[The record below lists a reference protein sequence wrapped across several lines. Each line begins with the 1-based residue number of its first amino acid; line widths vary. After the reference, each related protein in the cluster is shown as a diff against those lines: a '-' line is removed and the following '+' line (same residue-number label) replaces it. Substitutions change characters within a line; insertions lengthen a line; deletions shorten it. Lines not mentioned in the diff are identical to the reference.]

1 MPHIPSDASS
11 DASSHI
17 AAGEGGL
24 PVVTGREGDFTTYA
38 AAAWPRLVR
47 TAHLLTGDLREAE
60 DLVLATLARVR
71 VRWRR
76 IPRDDVAF
84 YVRRSLVDHHLGRA
98 RRRRVTRLPAPFLP
112 GRSRRPAP
120 DRAKAV
126 TVAVTGAGME
136 AATHAGMEAAT
147 ERGLPGRT
155 RTARSAPSALSALP
169 ARQRVV
175 LVLRFDEGLGE
186 AETAQLLG
194 CSPGA
199 VRALARRGLEA
210 LCADPSFAPRSP
222 ALGARP

>member
-1 MPHIPSDASS
+1 M
-11 DASSHI
+11 
-17 AAGEGGL
+17 
-24 PVVTGREGDFTTYA
+24 TGREGDFTTYA

-84 YVRRSLVDHHLGRA
+84 YVRRSLVGHHLGRA
-98 RRRRVTRLPAPFLP
+98 RRRRVTRLPASFLS

-120 DRAKAV
+120 DRAEAVTVAV
-126 TVAVTGAGME
+126 TVAVTGADMAT
-136 AATHAGMEAAT
+136 AAHAGMEAAT
-147 ERGLPGRT
+147 ERGFPGRPP
-155 RTARSAPSALSALP
+155 TARSALPALSALS

-210 LCADPSFAPRSP
+210 LCADPSFAPRPP
-222 ALGARP
+222 ALGAGS

>member
-17 AAGEGGL
+17 PAGEGGL
-24 PVVTGREGDFTTYA
+24 PAVTGREGDFTTYA

-98 RRRRVTRLPAPFLP
+98 RRRRVTRLPASFLP

-120 DRAKAV
+120 DRAEAV
-126 TVAVTGAGME
+126 TVAVTGADMAT
-136 AATHAGMEAAT
+136 AAHADMEAAT
-147 ERGLPGRT
+147 ERGFPGRPP
-155 RTARSAPSALSALP
+155 TARSALPALSALS

-186 AETAQLLG
+186 AETAQLLR

-210 LCADPSFAPRSP
+210 LCADPSFAPRSV
-222 ALGARP
+222 ALGARS